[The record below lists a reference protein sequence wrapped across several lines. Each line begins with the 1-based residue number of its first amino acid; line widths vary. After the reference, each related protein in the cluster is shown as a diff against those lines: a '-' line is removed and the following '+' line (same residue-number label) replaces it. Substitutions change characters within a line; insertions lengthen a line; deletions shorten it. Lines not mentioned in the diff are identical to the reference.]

1 MIEYKE
7 ELKFIED
14 YYNRVKGT
22 EYIRDYAELAFFG
35 SVTVSIFLC
44 KDRIPKFNPKKEYYL
59 LKASILVDGEKKL
72 GITYIL

>member
-1 MIEYKE
+1 MTEYKE
-7 ELKFIED
+7 ELKYIED

-35 SVTVSIFLC
+35 DVTVSIFLC
-44 KDRIPKFNPKKEYYL
+44 KDRIPKFSPKKEYYL
-59 LKASILVDGEKKL
+59 LKASILVDGDKKL